1 MSRKEKSFNSSLMQL
16 MIVMEE
22 LRQQNEKIYEKAK
35 DSCRIE
41 IQEWGVE
48 TIIEKVYKIRNNI
61 ER

>member
-22 LRQQNEKIYEKAK
+22 SRQQNEKIHEKAK